1 LALSQITFGLSL
13 VHTLG
18 PQVGGLEVP
27 EKVSPKAGIVVGTY
41 VESIVKGGKV
51 GAIIA
56 VDEQS
61 PVNVM
66 AND

>member
-1 LALSQITFGLSL
+1 
-13 VHTLG
+13 V
-18 PQVGGLEVP
+18 VP

-41 VESIVKGGKV
+41 VESISRSGKV